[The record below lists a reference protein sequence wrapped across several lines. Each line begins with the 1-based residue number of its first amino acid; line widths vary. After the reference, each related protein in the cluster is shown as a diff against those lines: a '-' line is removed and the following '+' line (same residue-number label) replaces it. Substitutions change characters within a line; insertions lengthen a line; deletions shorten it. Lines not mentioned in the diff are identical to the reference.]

1 MCLAPQNFFT
11 IKKQGPAGGK
21 TLNLPQFSLAK
32 LFIFLVVLLSLFS
45 ITKFFDRPICIAGQS
60 ILTKTVSSVKGILRE
75 EQNLIDIDSVKGA
88 LSLCR
93 FHNFQEDIVSRQLLE
108 WQNLILNSISITDQA
123 KLKVVNEFFN
133 RMDYLNDVEHWGEK
147 DYWSTPVE
155 FIICQTGDC
164 EDFSIAKYFTL
175 YAMGVSEEKLSLTYV
190 KALETNAHHM
200 VLTYYSKPGAEP
212 LILDNIVDIAK
223 PASERKDLIPIYSI
237 NGTGL
242 WLAEELGRGKL
253 AGSSSQLKLWQ
264 DLLERMPE
272 KKI

>member
-1 MCLAPQNFFT
+1 M
-11 IKKQGPAGGK
+11 
-21 TLNLPQFSLAK
+21 
-32 LFIFLVVLLSLFS
+32 
-45 ITKFFDRPICIAGQS
+45 IT
-60 ILTKTVSSVKGILRE
+60 
-75 EQNLIDIDSVKGA
+75 
-88 LSLCR
+88 
-93 FHNFQEDIVSRQLLE
+93 RQLIE
-108 WQNLILNSISITDQA
+108 WQDLILESKNFTDQA
-123 KLKVVNEFFN
+123 KLQKVNQFFN
-133 RMDYLNDVEHWGEK
+133 RMGYLNDIEHWGEE

-155 FIICQTGDC
+155 FIVCQTGDC

-175 YAMGVSEEKLSLTYV
+175 HAMGVSEEKLSLTYV
-190 KALETNAHHM
+190 KALEINAHHM

-212 LILDNIVDIAK
+212 LILDNIVNIAK

-253 AGSSSQLKLWQ
+253 AGSSSQLKLWR

>member
-1 MCLAPQNFFT
+1 MNSPH
-11 IKKQGPAGGK
+11 
-21 TLNLPQFSLAK
+21 FSLK
-32 LFIFLVVLLSLFS
+32 KILIFFVVLLSLLG
-45 ITKFFDRPICIAGQS
+45 ITKFLDKPTCIAAQS
-60 ILTKTVSSVKGILRE
+60 VLTNTISNVKVILQEGPGF
-75 EQNLIDIDSVKGA
+75 IDIENVNRA
-88 LSLCR
+88 LSLCNY
-93 FHNFQEDIVSRQLLE
+93 HNFQEEMITRRIIE
-108 WQNLILNSISITDQA
+108 WQELILDSKSFTDRA
-123 KLKVVNEFFN
+123 KLEEVNTFFN
-133 RMDYLNDVEHWGEK
+133 RMEYLNDIEHWGEK

-155 FIICQTGDC
+155 FIVCQTGDC

-175 YAMGVSEEKLSLTYV
+175 HAMGISEEKLSLTYV
-190 KALETNAHHM
+190 KALEINAHHM

-242 WLAEELGRGKL
+242 WLAGELGRGKL